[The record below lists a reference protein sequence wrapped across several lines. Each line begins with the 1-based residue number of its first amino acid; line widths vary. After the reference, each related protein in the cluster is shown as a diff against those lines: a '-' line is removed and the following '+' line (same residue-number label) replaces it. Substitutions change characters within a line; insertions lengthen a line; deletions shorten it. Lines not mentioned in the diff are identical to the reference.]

1 MAEEYTLKVGEA
13 RPSDVGRGIA
23 RVDQAVIYNAGWQAG
38 DVLSIAGK
46 KKTAALLLPGY
57 PEDTGTGIVRLDG
70 NIRRNAGVS
79 IDDRVPVKVT
89 KSAPASKVVFAP
101 TVPLRITGGEE
112 YLRRLLDGR
121 VLTRGDVIEISVMG
135 RKIELVATKI
145 TPAADAVIMGDR
157 TGIEIS
163 EKPAKEERATPRI
176 SYEDIGGLGPEIKKI
191 REMIELPMKHPE
203 LFERL
208 GVEAPKGVLLH
219 GPPGTGKTL
228 LAKALASE
236 TNSHFQTLSGPEI
249 MSKYYGESE
258 ERLREIFKEAEQE
271 APSIIFIDEI
281 DSIAPKRE
289 EVTGEVERRI
299 VAQLLAVMDGLESRG
314 KVVVIGAT
322 NRPDA
327 LDPALRRPGRFD
339 REIEIGVPNRE
350 ARLEVLQIHARGM
363 PLAEDVNLEK
373 LADITH
379 GFVGADLAALAR
391 EAGMRALRRIVPEL
405 DLDVESI
412 PVEILNKI
420 VVVNEDFVD
429 ALRELEPSAMREVL
443 VESPN
448 VRWDDIGGLAEVK
461 QELMEAVEW
470 PLAYPKLFSHMA
482 ASPPKG
488 IMLYGPPGTGKTLMA
503 KAVATESQANFIS
516 IKGPEFLSKWVGESE
531 RAVRETFR
539 KARQA
544 APTVLFFDEMDAIAP
559 ARGGGTSDSHVTER
573 VISQILSEMD
583 GLEALHNVVVIA
595 ATNRPDIIDPA
606 LLRPGRFDR
615 MVEIG
620 MPNQEA
626 RLDILKIHTAK
637 RPLAE
642 DVDLVA
648 ISKRTDG
655 YSGADLAS
663 VCNEA
668 VMLAIREYVLAGR
681 PQEDEEIAKY
691 KIEAKHFESSRSS
704 REAGA
709 GAGLRTGSRLISTRR
724 LRCWPKPDMW
734 FKEKMGR
741 EEDSSE
747 TSFLFRF
754 HGNSERGSLDPR
766 PPSSSLVV

>member
-1 MAEEYTLKVGEA
+1 MRIDMAEEYTLKVGEA

-23 RVDQAVIYNAGWQAG
+23 RVDQAVLYNAGWQAG
-38 DVLSIAGK
+38 DVLSIKGK
-46 KKTAALLLPGY
+46 KSTAALLLPGY
-57 PEDTGTGIVRLDG
+57 PEDTGTGIVRIDG
-70 NIRRNAGVS
+70 NIRRNAGAS
-79 IDDRVPVKVT
+79 IDDRVPVKII
-89 KSAPASKVVFAP
+89 KSAAAGKVVFAP

-112 YLRRLLDGR
+112 YLRRYLDGR
-121 VLTRGDVIEISVMG
+121 VLSRGDVIEISVMG

-145 TPAADAVIMGDR
+145 SPASDAVIIGDR

-163 EKPAKEERATPRI
+163 EKPAKEERAIPRI
-176 SYEDIGGLGPEIKKI
+176 TYEDIGGLGPEIKKI

-258 ERLREIFKEAEQE
+258 ERLREIFKEAEEE

-350 ARLEVLQIHARGM
+350 SRLEVLQIHARGM
-363 PLAEDVNLEK
+363 PLAEDVDLEK

-379 GFVGADLAALAR
+379 GFVGADIAALAR
-391 EAGMRALRRIVPEL
+391 EAGMGALRRIVPEL

-412 PVEILNKI
+412 PAEILNKI
-420 VVVNEDFVD
+420 QVVNEDFVD
-429 ALRELEPSAMREVL
+429 ALRELSPSAMREVL

-448 VRWDDIGGLAEVK
+448 VHWDDIGGLTNVK

-482 ASPPKG
+482 ATPPKG

-516 IKGPEFLSKWVGESE
+516 VKGPEFLSKWVGESE
-531 RAVRETFR
+531 KAVRETFR

-544 APTVLFFDEMDAIAP
+544 APTVLFFDEMDSIAP

-583 GLEALHNVVVIA
+583 GLESLHNVVVIA

-620 MPNQEA
+620 MPDQEA
-626 RLDILKIHTAK
+626 RLEILKIHTKK

-642 DVDLVA
+642 DVELAA

-655 YSGADLAS
+655 YSGADLAN
-663 VCNEA
+663 VTNEA
-668 VMLAIREYVLAGR
+668 VMLAIREYVLAGK

-691 KIEAKHFESSRSS
+691 RIENKHFDEALKKVLPSR
-704 REAGA
+704 
-709 GAGLRTGSRLISTRR
+709 
-724 LRCWPKPDMW
+724 
-734 FKEKMGR
+734 KERDVYSKFA
-741 EEDSSE
+741 EI
-747 TSFLFRF
+747 T
-754 HGNSERGSLDPR
+754 
-766 PPSSSLVV
+766 

>member
-1 MAEEYTLKVGEA
+1 MVIDMAEEYTLKVGEA

-38 DVLSIAGK
+38 DVLSITGK

-57 PEDTGTGIVRLDG
+57 PEDTGTGIVRIDG

-79 IDDRVPVKVT
+79 IDDRIPVKII
-89 KSAPASKVVFAP
+89 KSAAAGKIVFAP

-112 YLRRLLDGR
+112 YLRRYLDGR
-121 VLTRGDVIEISVMG
+121 VLSRGDVIEISVMG

-145 TPAADAVIMGDR
+145 SPVAEAVIIGDR

-163 EKPAKEERATPRI
+163 EKPAKEERAIPRI
-176 SYEDIGGLGPEIKKI
+176 TYEDIGGLGPEIKKI

-258 ERLREIFKEAEQE
+258 ERLREIFKEAEEE

-350 ARLEVLQIHARGM
+350 SRLEVLQIHARGM
-363 PLAEDVNLEK
+363 PLAEDVDLEK

-379 GFVGADLAALAR
+379 GFVGADIAALAR
-391 EAGMRALRRIVPEL
+391 EAGMGALRRIVPEL

-412 PVEILNKI
+412 PAEILNKI
-420 VVVNEDFVD
+420 QVVNEDFVD
-429 ALRELEPSAMREVL
+429 ALRELSPSAMREVL

-448 VRWDDIGGLAEVK
+448 VHWDDIGGLTNVK

-482 ASPPKG
+482 ATPPKG

-531 RAVRETFR
+531 KAVRETFR

-544 APTVLFFDEMDAIAP
+544 APTVLFFDEMDSIAP

-583 GLEALHNVVVIA
+583 GLESLHNVVVIA

-620 MPNQEA
+620 MPDQEA
-626 RLDILKIHTAK
+626 RLEILKIHTKK

-642 DVDLVA
+642 DVDLAA

-655 YSGADLAS
+655 YSGADLAN
-663 VCNEA
+663 VTNEA
-668 VMLAIREYVLAGR
+668 VMLAIREYVLAGK

-691 KIEAKHFESSRSS
+691 RIENKHFEEALKKVLPSR
-704 REAGA
+704 
-709 GAGLRTGSRLISTRR
+709 
-724 LRCWPKPDMW
+724 
-734 FKEKMGR
+734 KEKDVYSKFA
-741 EEDSSE
+741 EIA
-747 TSFLFRF
+747 
-754 HGNSERGSLDPR
+754 
-766 PPSSSLVV
+766 

>member
-23 RVDQAVIYNAGWQAG
+23 RVDQAVLYSGGWQAG
-38 DVLSIAGK
+38 DVLSITGK
-46 KKTAALLLPGY
+46 KSTAALLLPGY
-57 PEDTGTGIVRLDG
+57 PEDTGTGIVRIDG

-79 IDDRVPVKVT
+79 IDDRVPVKII
-89 KSAPASKVVFAP
+89 KAASAAKVLFAP

-112 YLRRLLDGR
+112 YLRRYLDGR

-145 TPAADAVIMGDR
+145 SPSAEAVIMGDR
-157 TGIEIS
+157 TAIEIS
-163 EKPAKEERATPRI
+163 EKPAKEERSTPRI
-176 SYEDIGGLGPEIKKI
+176 TYEDIGGLGPEIKKI

-258 ERLREIFKEAEQE
+258 ERLREIFKEAEEE

-350 ARLEVLQIHARGM
+350 SRLEVLQIHARGM
-363 PLAEDVNLEK
+363 PLAEDVDLEK

-379 GFVGADLAALAR
+379 GFVGADIAALAR

-405 DLDVESI
+405 DLEVESI

-420 VVVNEDFVD
+420 QVVNEDFVD
-429 ALRELEPSAMREVL
+429 ALRELSPSAMREVL

-448 VRWDDIGGLAEVK
+448 VRWDDIGGLANVK

-482 ASPPKG
+482 ATPPKG

-516 IKGPEFLSKWVGESE
+516 VKGPEFLSKWVGESE
-531 RAVRETFR
+531 KAVRETFR

-544 APTVLFFDEMDAIAP
+544 APTVLFFDEMDSIAP

-583 GLEALHNVVVIA
+583 GLEALHNVVVVA

-620 MPNQEA
+620 MPDQEA
-626 RLDILKIHTAK
+626 RLEILKIHTKK
-637 RPLAE
+637 RPLAG
-642 DVDLVA
+642 DVDLAA
-648 ISKRTDG
+648 ISKKTDG
-655 YSGADLAS
+655 YSGADLAN
-663 VCNEA
+663 VTNEA
-668 VMLAIREYVLAGR
+668 VMLAIREYVLAGK
-681 PQEDEEIAKY
+681 PQDDQEIAKY
-691 KIEAKHFESSRSS
+691 RIDAKHFE
-704 REAGA
+704 EA
-709 GAGLRTGSRLISTRR
+709 LKKV
-724 LRCWPKPDMW
+724 KPS
-734 FKEKMGR
+734 KMEGYSKFA
-741 EEDSSE
+741 E
-747 TSFLFRF
+747 FA
-754 HGNSERGSLDPR
+754 
-766 PPSSSLVV
+766 

>member
-1 MAEEYTLKVGEA
+1 MRIDMAEEYTLKVGEA

-23 RVDQAVIYNAGWQAG
+23 RVDQAVLYNAGWQAG
-38 DVLSIAGK
+38 DVLSITGK

-79 IDDRVPVKVT
+79 IDDRVPVKII
-89 KSAPASKVVFAP
+89 KSAPAGKVVFAP
-101 TVPLRITGGEE
+101 TVPLGIAGVEN
-112 YLRRLLDGR
+112 YLLRYLEGR
-121 VLTRGDVIEISVMG
+121 VITKGDVIAISVMG
-135 RKIELVATKI
+135 MKNELVATKI
-145 TPAADAVIMGDR
+145 TPTADAVIIGDR

-163 EKPAKEERATPRI
+163 EKLAKEERAIPRI
-176 SYEDIGGLGPEIKKI
+176 TYEDIGGLGPEIKKI

-228 LAKALASE
+228 LARALASE

-258 ERLREIFKEAEQE
+258 QKLREIFKEAEDE

-327 LDPALRRPGRFD
+327 LDQALRRPGRFD
-339 REIEIGVPNRE
+339 REIEIGVPNRVS
-350 ARLEVLQIHARGM
+350 RLEVLQIHTRGM

-379 GFVGADLAALAR
+379 GFVGADIAALAR
-391 EAGMRALRRIVPEL
+391 EAGMRALRRVVPEM
-405 DLDVESI
+405 DLEVESI

-420 VVVNEDFVD
+420 EVVNEDFVD

-448 VRWDDIGGLAEVK
+448 VHWDDIGGLKEVK
-461 QELMEAVEW
+461 QELMESVEW

-482 ASPPKG
+482 ATPPKG

-516 IKGPEFLSKWVGESE
+516 VKGPEFLSKWVGESE
-531 RAVRETFR
+531 KAVRDIFR

-544 APTVLFFDEMDAIAP
+544 APTVLFFDEMDSIAP
-559 ARGGGTSDSHVTER
+559 ARGSGSSDSHVTER
-573 VISQILSEMD
+573 MISQILSEMD

-615 MVEIG
+615 MIEIG
-620 MPNQEA
+620 MPDQEA
-626 RLDILKIHTAK
+626 RLDILKIHTAE
-637 RPLAE
+637 RPLAD

-655 YSGADLAS
+655 YSGAEIAA

-668 VMLAIREYVLAGR
+668 VMLAIREYVLSGK
-681 PQEDEEIAKY
+681 PQDEEEIEKY
-691 KIEAKHFESSRSS
+691 KIASKHFE
-704 REAGA
+704 EA
-709 GAGLRTGSRLISTRR
+709 LKKV
-724 LRCWPKPDMW
+724 KPSK
-734 FKEKMGR
+734 KERDVYSKFA
-741 EEDSSE
+741 E
-747 TSFLFRF
+747 TA
-754 HGNSERGSLDPR
+754 
-766 PPSSSLVV
+766 